1 MKHFGSDYGK
11 TVIEGSLLTFW
22 MIWFGGLFDKSVF
35 SFFGVMYIEAGWR
48 RQHGLLAFHVALSA
62 LVAC

>member
-22 MIWFGGLFDKSVF
+22 MIWFGGLFDKSII
-35 SFFGVMYIEAGWR
+35 SFLGVMYIEVGWR